1 MKVLIIEDEALASK
15 RLKQLIQEINNS
27 IKILDVLESIESTLK
42 WFKGSITPD
51 LIFMDIQLS
60 DGLCFEI
67 FNRIKI
73 DIPII
78 FTTAFD
84 EYAIQAFKVN
94 SIDYL
99 LKPINKKDLEQAL
112 TKFEALKE
120 QYSNSLKGFEIQQL
134 LQKMSLNQKVYR
146 SRFLVKA
153 GQTFVKIN
161 SEIIAYFFVDNKLT
175 YGNLFNNKKYLL
187 DYTLDDLENELDPQM
202 FIRIN
207 RQFILNIN
215 SIESVHIFFGGS
227 LKLHLIPKC
236 EEEVIV
242 SRRRVAA
249 FKEWMNK

>member
-1 MKVLIIEDEALASK
+1 MQVLIIEDEALASK

-27 IKILDVLESIESTLK
+27 IKILDVLDSIESTVK
-42 WFKGSITPD
+42 WFNGSITPE
-51 LIFMDIQLS
+51 LIFMDIQLA

-73 DIPII
+73 DVPII

-94 SIDYL
+94 SVDYL

-112 TKFEALKE
+112 IKYEDIKDH
-120 QYSNSLKGFEIQQL
+120 YSVSSKDSDIQQL
-134 LQKMSLNQKVYR
+134 LQRMSLNQKVYR
-146 SRFLVKA
+146 SRFLVKT

-161 SEIIAYFFVDNKLT
+161 SDNIAYFFVDNKLT
-175 YGNLFNNKKYLL
+175 YGILTNNKKYLI
-187 DYTLDDLENELDPQM
+187 DYTLDELENELDPQV
-202 FIRIN
+202 FFRIN

-227 LKLHLIPKC
+227 LKLHLLPKC
-236 EEEVIV
+236 EEEVLV

>member
-1 MKVLIIEDEALASK
+1 MKVLIIEDESLASK
-15 RLKQLIQEINNS
+15 RLKQLIQEINDS
-27 IKILDVLESIESTLK
+27 IKVMDVLDSIESTVK
-42 WFKGSITPD
+42 WFSGTITPD

-73 DIPII
+73 NIPII

-99 LKPINKKDLEQAL
+99 LKPINKKNLEQAL
-112 TKFEALKE
+112 IKFKDLQKHF
-120 QYSNSLKGFEIQQL
+120 SITSRGVDIQQL
-134 LQKMSLNQKVYR
+134 LQKMSLNQKIYR
-146 SRFLVKA
+146 SRFMVKT
-153 GQTFVKIN
+153 GQTFIKIN
-161 SEIIAYFFVDNKLT
+161 TENIAYFLVDNKLT
-175 YGNLFNNKKYLL
+175 YGNLTNSKKYLL
-187 DYTLDDLENELDPQM
+187 DYTLDELENELDPQL
-202 FIRIN
+202 FFRIN

>member
-120 QYSNSLKGFEIQQL
+120 QYSNYLKGFEIQQL

-236 EEEVIV
+236 EEEVII